1 MSGEKVTGQST
12 SFEFVVPTDN
22 SPGPVTLEEFDAL
35 IKKIENRR
43 YGFLAMRRGDEPN
56 TVILSNRQWYAL
68 RRFAHVRDVRPDIK
82 EPNLRG
88 MKIIVDARGDYPNTP
103 LVGHIEF

>member
-1 MSGEKVTGQST
+1 MSGEKVIGQGT

-22 SPGPVTLEEFDAL
+22 SPGPVTLEECNAL
-35 IKKIENRR
+35 IKKIDDRR
-43 YGFLAMRRGDEPN
+43 SHYDWTRSEAPN

-82 EPNLRG
+82 EPNFRG
-88 MKIIVDARGDYPNTP
+88 MKIIVDARGDHPNTP

>member
-1 MSGEKVTGQST
+1 MSGEKVIGQST

-35 IKKIENRR
+35 IKKIAERR
-43 YGFLAMRRGDEPN
+43 DHYDRTRTEVPN
-56 TVILSNRQWYAL
+56 VLILSNRQWHAL
-68 RRFAHVRDVRPDIK
+68 AAWEPICDVRPDIK
-82 EPNLRG
+82 EPNFRG
-88 MKIIVDARGDYPNTP
+88 MNIIVDARGDYPNTP